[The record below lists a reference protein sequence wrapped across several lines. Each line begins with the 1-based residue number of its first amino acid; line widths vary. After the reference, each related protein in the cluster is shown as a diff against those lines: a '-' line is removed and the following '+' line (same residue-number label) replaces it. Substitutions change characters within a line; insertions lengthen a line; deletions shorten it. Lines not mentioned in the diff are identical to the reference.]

1 MQIIEDLAKSLNMD
15 REKLER
21 ESIKTYLEKE
31 LRNIE
36 VEIYKIVAKHGVWS
50 IFELDEKLKEGTLT
64 EEEMRDDFMELDYLE
79 SKKDAILK
87 AMGRIAW

>member
-50 IFELDEKLKEGTLT
+50 IFELDEN
-64 EEEMRDDFMELDYLE
+64 
-79 SKKDAILK
+79 
-87 AMGRIAW
+87 